1 MILLVGGFS
10 KRYLDRIDIFDSPPL
25 LVATQAEILIGLVG
39 LVVLV
44 VEAEETSQ
52 TVVMQ
57 AVEKLQ
63 GCKKILAILNKTKK
77 TFKLDNYGCGHYG
90 S

>member
-1 MILLVGGFS
+1 M
-10 KRYLDRIDIFDSPPL
+10 
-25 LVATQAEILIGLVG
+25 ATQAEILIGLVG
-39 LVVLV
+39 QVVFV
-44 VEAEETSQ
+44 VQEEETPQ

-63 GCKKILAILNKTKK
+63 ECKKFLANLNKTKNI
-77 TFKLDNYGCGHYG
+77 FKLDNYGCDQYG